1 MEQNIRMIGE
11 AVIITL
17 TGRIDANTSPDIE
30 QRMLSLVSEG
40 SNKLVAD
47 LSRVT
52 FISSAGLKTL
62 LIVLKKTKREQGDLR
77 LSGIQAQVNEVFD
90 ITGLIDIFSIHDSAE
105 NAAHI
110 FDS

>member
-90 ITGLIDIFSIHDSAE
+90 ITGFTDIFSIHDSAE
-105 NAAHI
+105 NAAHS

>member
-62 LIVLKKTKREQGDLR
+62 LIVLKT
-77 LSGIQAQVNEVFD
+77 
-90 ITGLIDIFSIHDSAE
+90 T
-105 NAAHI
+105 
-110 FDS
+110 